1 MKRAKAHSVRE
12 VNKSFETNV
21 KAPIRTVLLP
31 IMVLSSAILVLF
43 YTWDTEVLFPVT
55 TEKLSNAFSGSAG
68 PYALT
73 LGALI
78 GLSTACWLFP
88 KRQRG
93 ELSGTVTSGVA
104 SMLHPVLILV
114 MAWTF
119 GSVISDLGTGSWLA
133 ATLGSHFPVNYL
145 PAGIFI
151 IGAVMALVTG
161 SSWGTM
167 ALLMPIAIP
176 AYLDLAG
183 DEISLLPATIAAV
196 FSGAVFGDH
205 CSPFSDT
212 TIVSAFACGVSP
224 EEHVLTQLPYALI
237 TAGASLVIGF
247 VLVANSIPAVVA
259 LAIGAAFLS
268 LLSVLFTR
276 K

>member
-1 MKRAKAHSVRE
+1 M
-12 VNKSFETNV
+12 
-21 KAPIRTVLLP
+21 VLLP
-31 IMVLSSAILVLF
+31 IFILSAAILILF
-43 YTWDTEVLFPVT
+43 YTWDTEVLFPIT
-55 TEKLSNAFSGSAG
+55 TEKLSNAFSGRAG

-78 GLSTACWLFP
+78 GLFAACLFFP
-88 KRQRG
+88 REKRD
-93 ELSGTVTSGVA
+93 ELPETVTSGVA
-104 SMLHPVLILV
+104 SMLQPVLLLV

-133 ATLGSHFPVNYL
+133 TILGSHFPVNYL

-183 DEISLLPATIAAV
+183 DEISLLPAAIAAV

-212 TIVSAFACGVSP
+212 P
-224 EEHVLTQLPYALI
+224 LYLRLPVEYHLRS
-237 TAGASLVIGF
+237 T
-247 VLVANSIPAVVA
+247 
-259 LAIGAAFLS
+259 
-268 LLSVLFTR
+268 
-276 K
+276 